1 MSDFEKNPGI
11 LATPPKRG
19 RGQPRKSRNCEICGH
34 DFASPASKRRHVL
47 AIHENIRPFECQ
59 ICGKTFTRNELLR
72 GHQQRVHFDGKIVPK
87 IKKEEKFDPKFE
99 PKIELEEKFDPKF
112 EPKIELEEKFE
123 PKIEPNNNENRFD
136 GKVEVKNEIVGEL
149 IVPDDEGLL

>member
-1 MSDFEKNPGI
+1 MSDLEKNSEI

-87 IKKEEKFDPKFE
+87 IKKEEKFDPK
-99 PKIELEEKFDPKF
+99 L

-149 IVPDDEGLL
+149 IVPDIKGSL

>member
-1 MSDFEKNPGI
+1 MSDLEKNSEI

-87 IKKEEKFDPKFE
+87 VKKEEKFDPKFE
-99 PKIELEEKFDPKF
+99 PKIELEE
-112 EPKIELEEKFE
+112 FE
-123 PKIEPNNNENRFD
+123 PKIEPNNNENRID
-136 GKVEVKNEIVGEL
+136 EKIKVKNEIVGEL
-149 IVPDDEGLL
+149 IVPDIEGWL

>member
-1 MSDFEKNPGI
+1 MSDFEKNSEI

-72 GHQQRVHFDGKIVPK
+72 GHQQRVHFDGKIEPK

-99 PKIELEEKFDPKF
+99 PKIELEE
-112 EPKIELEEKFE
+112 FE

-149 IVPDDEGLL
+149 IVPDIEGLL

>member
-1 MSDFEKNPGI
+1 MSDFEKNSEI

-87 IKKEEKFDPKFE
+87 IKKEEKFDPK
-99 PKIELEEKFDPKF
+99 L

-149 IVPDDEGLL
+149 IVPDIKGSL

>member
-1 MSDFEKNPGI
+1 MSDFEKNSEI

-59 ICGKTFTRNELLR
+59 ICGKTFTRNANLR

-87 IKKEEKFDPKFE
+87 IKFE
-99 PKIELEEKFDPKF
+99 PKF
-112 EPKIELEEKFE
+112 
-123 PKIEPNNNENRFD
+123 EPNNNENRFD
-136 GKVEVKNEIVGEL
+136 GKIEVKTEIMVREL
-149 IVPDDEGLL
+149 IVYSHDF